1 MPMSI
6 IDFADRQAAALR
18 RHCGDAAQQWQ
29 DGSPACRSATHE
41 HGNER
46 SRPHLPR
53 IFLVVVDDSEE
64 LRVALRYA
72 ALRARRT
79 GGKVALLYVI
89 EPSDL
94 QQWLAVESLMR
105 EEERREESRDAA
117 AEARGRDGPISAAAC
132 RSSISAR
139 KAGRRVVG
147 AARRGARHRSWCSP
161 APAGRPGPLVTHLV
175 GRCPGKMR
183 MPITVVPGSLS
194 DEQIMA
200 LT

>member
-1 MPMSI
+1 MSTAMSDPAPM
-6 IDFADRQAAALR
+6 
-18 RHCGDAAQQWQ
+18 
-29 DGSPACRSATHE
+29 
-41 HGNER
+41 
-46 SRPHLPR
+46 PR

-105 EEERREESRDAA
+105 EERREE
-117 AEARGRDGPISAAAC
+117 AETLLQKLAGEVADLCGSLPIVHI
-132 RSSISAR
+132 RE
-139 KAGRRVVG
+139 GRRGDELLALLDEEPGISILVLAAG
-147 AARRGARHRSWCSP
+147 AGP
-161 APAGRPGPLVTHLV
+161 EGPGPLVTHLV
-175 GRCPGKMR
+175 GKMSGKMR
-183 MPITVVPGSLS
+183 IPITVVPGSLS